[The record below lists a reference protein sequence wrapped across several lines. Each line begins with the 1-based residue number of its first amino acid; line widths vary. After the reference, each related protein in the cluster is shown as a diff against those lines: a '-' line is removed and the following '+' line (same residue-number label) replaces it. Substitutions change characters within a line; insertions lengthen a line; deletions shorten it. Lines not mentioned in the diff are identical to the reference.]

1 MTVESQVRE
10 AVEAGEPGRA
20 LLILA
25 RAVDELRAQPA
36 KDPWVLPDVEDA
48 KVRAHGQTLQEDA
61 ALEREWDE
69 SAARAAYNERIAEL
83 GDEPTDAEAAQAWH
97 AARQLAKD
105 LLRAPTPD
113 VGFCSSAV
121 RTTNLGADRFE
132 ITLPATS
139 RVVQDQR
146 RVLADEIGLNAD
158 GWPTRPELAI
168 EPEAAL
174 AAYVKGGP
182 LWLHAYD
189 RDFVMQLP
197 EEMRRTMVRDVEL
210 TAPNDAHDLGRD
222 ILKDTDPHSNKAVAL
237 QHQAAAMGLPRS
249 SVADV

>member
-1 MTVESQVRE
+1 MTTEAQVRE

-25 RAVDELRAQPA
+25 RAIDEQRAQPA
-36 KDPWVLPDVEDA
+36 KDPWALPDVEDA
-48 KVRAHGQTLQEDA
+48 QLHAHVQILQEDA

-69 SAARAAYNERIAEL
+69 SAGRAAYNERLEEL
-83 GDEPTDAEAAQAWH
+83 GPEPTDPEAAQAWH
-97 AARQLAKD
+97 AARQLALD
-105 LLRAPTPD
+105 LLKPPTPD
-113 VGFCSSAV
+113 VGFLPTDIVS
-121 RTTNLGADRFE
+121 TNMGADRFE
-132 ITLPATS
+132 VTLPAVD

-146 RVLADEIGLNAD
+146 RQFAATIGID
-158 GWPTRPELAI
+158 TDDWPTRPELSIDPKDAV
-168 EPEAAL
+168 E
-174 AAYVKGGP
+174 AYVKGGP

-197 EEMRRTMVRDVEL
+197 EETRRTMVRDVEL
-210 TAPNDAHDLGRD
+210 TTPNDAHDLGRD

-249 SVADV
+249 AVDDV